1 MLWLRGLT
9 ILKRLEGIE
18 PSIFVLAKLSYFT
31 DLKKSEILLGNQ
43 IAICNLEST

>member
-18 PSIFVLAKLSYFT
+18 PSKFVLAKLSDFA
-31 DLKKSEILLGNQ
+31 DSK
-43 IAICNLEST
+43 